1 MAEITGKTILVVDD
15 SYINRELI
23 MGFLIGYDVNIIEAG
38 NGREALDI
46 IANTNP
52 DLIILDLIMPEM
64 DGFEFLKNFRIKNIK
79 IPVIVLTAYLKET
92 TYQKCMDLGVDGYMN
107 KPYRMNE
114 LLQLINKVFK
124 N

>member
-1 MAEITGKTILVVDD
+1 MAEISGKTILIVDD

-38 NGREALDI
+38 NGHEALDI
-46 IANTNP
+46 LASSTP
-52 DLIILDLIMPEM
+52 DLILLDLIMPDM
-64 DGFEFLKNFRIKNIK
+64 DGFEFLKVMKTKNNK

-92 TYQKCMDLGVDGYMN
+92 TYQKCMDMGVDGYLN
-107 KPYRMNE
+107 KPYKMTE
-114 LLQLINKVFK
+114 LLNILNNVFK